1 MSRIL
6 SAAALLSFIF
16 ALSYTEAFSPSGS
29 STCPTTATS
38 DQWHGRRYQQQQR
51 KSVRLQSIFYDDFE
65 GFSDFA
71 PNNDNGSISSDT
83 NAETSFSDGDLFAS
97 LRARQDSLKKEQQQQ
112 QQESIEA
119 EEGDLI
125 EKNRLMHNWNEA
137 NCLSTVRLT
146 LDDWIRRLSVDLYPL
161 VVCGSSRGN
170 LYLGDLEEGD
180 EMDCLEGVHSDEINP
195 DIPDIVAESCIQA
208 LYDGYDG
215 NGPFAVAMKKDLIVS
230 SGREG
235 GMHACT
241 IVGDE
246 VDVPSGSRGGKV
258 RQTKLRLKPEGA
270 FRGLQGSVD
279 SDGNKEAPPLITSLA
294 FDERGHLWAGGYDGR
309 LRAYNHEELDQD
321 DNLLMLRQ
329 KRPDF
334 DIDVG
339 SPILDIN
346 IVDETGIIVV
356 TTQTQGVFLYSL
368 HDGRFLMQVDP
379 FAPMRRSL
387 TSQNLKQFSRTAMI
401 VRNNNSTT
409 MADDGDND
417 GPGSRALLIIGG
429 SYGHL
434 YQVPISIVTD
444 DMNPSRTMLATVE
457 SISKIRPKHMGPV
470 VSLASPSP
478 GLFVSAS
485 HDGTMRVWDCAVG
498 ESDDEDDLDD
508 DDDETSE
515 ITSGQPKLKMP
526 KVLYA
531 LSGYKVWLG
540 SVFANN
546 RKLVSDGADN
556 TVIVHSFDEDE
567 DAILRSQQEDDEDND
582 LGDGPFSSLS

>member
-1 MSRIL
+1 MARI
-6 SAAALLSFIF
+6 SAAALLSFICTITY
-16 ALSYTEAFSPSGS
+16 LEAFSPSS
-29 STCPTTATS
+29 STTCPATS
-38 DQWHGRRYQQQQR
+38 TTRQQR

-71 PNNDNGSISSDT
+71 PSNDSGSSQNN
-83 NAETSFSDGDLFAS
+83 NAESSFSDGDLFAS
-97 LRARQDSLKKEQQQQ
+97 LRARQDSLKEEQQQI
-112 QQESIEA
+112 QEESKEA
-119 EEGDLI
+119 AEDDRVEMD
-125 EKNRLMHNWNEA
+125 RLKHNWNEA

-180 EMDCLEGVHSDEINP
+180 EMDCLEHVHSDEIHP
-195 DIPDIVAESCIQA
+195 DIPDSVAESCIQA

-215 NGPFAVAMKKDLIVS
+215 NGPFAVAVKKDLIVS

-246 VDVPSGSRGGKV
+246 IDVPSGSRGGKV
-258 RQTKLRLKPEGA
+258 RQTELRMKPEGG
-270 FRGLQGSVD
+270 FRGLEGSVD
-279 SDGNKEAPPLITSLA
+279 SDGNTKPPPLITSLA

-356 TTQTQGVFLYSL
+356 TTETQGVFLYSL

-379 FAPMRRSL
+379 FAPRRRAL
-387 TSQNLKQFSRTAMI
+387 TSQSSQQFSRTAMI
-401 VRNNNSTT
+401 VRNDNSTT
-409 MADDGDND
+409 MADEVDHN
-417 GPGSRALLIIGG
+417 GPGSKALLIIGG

-444 DMNPSRTMLATVE
+444 DLNPSRTMLATVE

-478 GLFVSAS
+478 GLFVTAS

-498 ESDDEDDLDD
+498 EEDDEDDEMDE
-508 DDDETSE
+508 DDEETTDISAG
-515 ITSGQPKLKMP
+515 TTKPKMP